1 MKLRVHVDYVSSV
14 PDLPGK
20 ATITEWT
27 RAALEGDAREQIEIG
42 VRVVDEAEIANLN
55 KRFRG
60 KSGPT
65 NVLAFSFENTPAI
78 ATDFLGDIVICAPIV
93 QREAQEQG
101 KPELAHWAHMV
112 VHAIMHL
119 RGHDHN
125 APEEAQAMES
135 IEGCVLTK
143 LGFADPYA
151 AT

>member
-1 MKLRVHVDYVSSV
+1 MKLRVHVDYASSV

-20 ATITEWT
+20 ATITEWA
-27 RAALEGDAREQIEIG
+27 RAALEGDVREQIEIG

-55 KRFRG
+55 ERFRG

-65 NVLAFSFENTPAI
+65 NVLAFSFEDAPTI
-78 ATDFLGDIVICAPIV
+78 TTDFLGDIVICAPIV

-125 APEEAQAMES
+125 APEEARAMES
-135 IEGCVLTK
+135 MEGCVLTK
-143 LGFADPYA
+143 LGFPDPYA